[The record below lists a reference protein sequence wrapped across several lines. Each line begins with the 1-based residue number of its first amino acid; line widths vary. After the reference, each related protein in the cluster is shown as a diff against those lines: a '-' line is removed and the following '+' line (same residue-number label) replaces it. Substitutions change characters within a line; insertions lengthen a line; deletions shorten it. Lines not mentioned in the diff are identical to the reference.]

1 MVQKESRLNVA
12 DNCGVWS
19 VGVFHIYRGFR
30 HKIATTNDFVRVSL
44 KKTKP
49 ANWLRRGKKSRAFIV
64 RVCYKKLRKDSSYIK
79 LLSNDC
85 LLLKK
90 RMTPRGREIL
100 GPITYGIRKKKV
112 LASFIGVI

>member
-1 MVQKESRLNVA
+1 MVQKESRITVA

-30 HKIATTNDFVRVSL
+30 HKIAHVGDFVRVSL
-44 KKTKP
+44 KKTRP
-49 ANWLRRGKKSRAFIV
+49 NNWLKRGKKVRAFLV
-64 RVCYKKLRKDSSYIK
+64 RTVFFSLRKDGSYIK
-79 LLSNDC
+79 LAQNDC

-90 RMTPRGREIL
+90 RMTPRGREIS